1 MDHSEAVTKKMAES
15 YLLEELTPEQ
25 RDAFEEHYF
34 DCPECAKDVKAAA
47 MLVANVKEV
56 LRAEPEFQP
65 AREPARTFSGW
76 VSWLQPAYGLAAV
89 LLLAVVT
96 YQNMVTIPGLKEQA
110 KGNLPQ
116 ALIPF
121 SLIAGSRGGPPP
133 PVVSVEPKQ
142 PFVLYIDIPP
152 SDNFAS
158 YTFVIQ
164 SEDGIARFSTP
175 VSTEA
180 AKQTVLLSV
189 PGSLLQPG
197 KYVVVL
203 RGNRKAN
210 DALEAGTEIRSYS
223 FSFEYKNEGKTKP

>member
-47 MLVANVKEV
+47 MLVAN
-56 LRAEPEFQP
+56 
-65 AREPARTFSGW
+65 
-76 VSWLQPAYGLAAV
+76 
-89 LLLAVVT
+89 LAVVT

-110 KGNLPQ
+110 KGNVPQ
-116 ALIPF
+116 ALVGLTLLPQM
-121 SLIAGSRGGPPP
+121 RGANSK
-133 PVVSVEPKQ
+133 VVQAEPNRS
-142 PFVLYIDIPP
+142 FGLYIDIPP

-158 YTFVIQ
+158 YTCVIQ
-164 SEDGIARFSTP
+164 SEDGTQQFP
-175 VSTEA
+175 VQVSAET
-180 AKQTVLLSV
+180 AKQPVLLSV
-189 PGSLLQPG
+189 PSSLLKPG

-210 DALEAGTEIRSYS
+210 DASEAGTEIQRYP
-223 FSFEYKNEGKTKP
+223 FSFEHKN

>member
-1 MDHSEAVTKKMAES
+1 
-15 YLLEELTPEQ
+15 
-25 RDAFEEHYF
+25 
-34 DCPECAKDVKAAA
+34 

-56 LRAEPEFQP
+56 LWAEPEFQP

-76 VSWLQPAYGLAAV
+76 VSWLKRGDGLAAV
-89 LLLAVVT
+89 LLVAVVT
-96 YQNMVTIPGLKEQA
+96 YQNMVTIPGLKEQV